1 MYYFYEMNQP
11 DLINKE
17 HLIESDSVLEELIDH
32 IGELLAEEYF
42 HLMEESSHQQNDVI
56 ELFEE

>member
-1 MYYFYEMNQP
+1 MYYFYMMNQP
-11 DLINKE
+11 NLINKE

-42 HLMEESSHQQNDVI
+42 YLMEESSHQQNDVI
-56 ELFEE
+56 EQFEE

>member
-1 MYYFYEMNQP
+1 MNQP

-56 ELFEE
+56 EQFEE

>member
-1 MYYFYEMNQP
+1 MYYIYGMNQP

-42 HLMEESSHQQNDVI
+42 HLMEESSHQRNDVI

>member
-1 MYYFYEMNQP
+1 MYYFYGMNQP

>member
-1 MYYFYEMNQP
+1 MYYFCRMNQP
-11 DLINKE
+11 NLINKE